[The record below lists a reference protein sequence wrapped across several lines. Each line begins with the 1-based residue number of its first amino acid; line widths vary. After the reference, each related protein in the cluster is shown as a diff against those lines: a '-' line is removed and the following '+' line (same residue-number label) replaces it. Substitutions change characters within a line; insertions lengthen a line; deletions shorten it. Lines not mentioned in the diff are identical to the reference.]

1 MFILQVI
8 FLPVMK
14 YLIYLSTA
22 VYLMT
27 DTKLLELLN
36 IAREKNKKHNVTGV
50 LLYSEG
56 TFLQVL
62 EGMPEDVD
70 LIFKGI
76 EYDRRHKNIIKLID
90 ESLAKRN
97 FPNWL
102 MGFST
107 VDPALDN
114 DVLGYI
120 TSTDDIMGN
129 KADHSAIS
137 ILKSFITTNN
147 TIKGF
152 I

>member
-70 LIFKGI
+70 LIFKEI
-76 EYDRRHKNIIKLID
+76 ERDRRHKNIIKLID
-90 ESLAKRN
+90 EPLAKRN
-97 FPNWL
+97 FPNWS

-107 VDPALDN
+107 VDSNLNN

-120 TSTDDIMGN
+120 TSTDKIMGS

-137 ILKSFITTNN
+137 ILKTFITTNN
-147 TIKGF
+147 LMVHSD
-152 I
+152 